1 MIPARQHLKGL
12 SVVRSTNPVHQSVL
26 ARDPSRASD
35 GEVLPQRLR
44 PASAGERVLPAFLDQ
59 DIDPLQNLGVCL
71 LPAEIFGPTLQIETT
86 FKAE

>member
-44 PASAGERVLPAFLDQ
+44 PASAGERVSPAFLDQ
-59 DIDPLQNLGVCL
+59 NIDPLQDLAVGL
-71 LPAEIFGPTLQIETT
+71 LPAEILGSAFGIENDLQG
-86 FKAE
+86 